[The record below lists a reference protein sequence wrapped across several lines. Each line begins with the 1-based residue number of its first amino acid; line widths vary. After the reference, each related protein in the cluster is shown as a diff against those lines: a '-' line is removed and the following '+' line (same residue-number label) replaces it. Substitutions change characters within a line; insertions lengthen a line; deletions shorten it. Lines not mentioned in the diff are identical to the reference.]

1 MEIAEDSAAA
11 GATLSMLPGSLA
23 DRLAAA
29 DHDKGG
35 GLPMECPKCKTEL
48 PPKIEAKTENT
59 EDERTPAP
67 EDALRADRP
76 PAPCP
81 QCGWSTMWNE

>member
-1 MEIAEDSAAA
+1 
-11 GATLSMLPGSLA
+11 
-23 DRLAAA
+23 
-29 DHDKGG
+29 
-35 GLPMECPKCKTEL
+35 MECPNCKADI
-48 PPKIEAKTENT
+48 PQKREAKTAKVVRVSDSIDDN
-59 EDERTPAP
+59 RTPAP

>member
-1 MEIAEDSAAA
+1 
-11 GATLSMLPGSLA
+11 
-23 DRLAAA
+23 
-29 DHDKGG
+29 
-35 GLPMECPKCKTEL
+35 MECPNCKTDI
-48 PPKIEAKTENT
+48 PAKREVRT
-59 EDERTPAP
+59 DKGAFASDRIDDKRTPAP

>member
-1 MEIAEDSAAA
+1 
-11 GATLSMLPGSLA
+11 
-23 DRLAAA
+23 
-29 DHDKGG
+29 
-35 GLPMECPKCKTEL
+35 MECPNCKNDI
-48 PPKIEAKTENT
+48 PPKRDARVEKVVSVDDSI
-59 EDERTPAP
+59 DQRRSPAP

>member
-1 MEIAEDSAAA
+1 MQCPNCKNDIPAKRDA
-11 GATLSMLPGSLA
+11 GAEKVVSVDDPIDQKRS
-23 DRLAAA
+23 
-29 DHDKGG
+29 
-35 GLPMECPKCKTEL
+35 
-48 PPKIEAKTENT
+48 
-59 EDERTPAP
+59 PAP

>member
-1 MEIAEDSAAA
+1 
-11 GATLSMLPGSLA
+11 
-23 DRLAAA
+23 
-29 DHDKGG
+29 
-35 GLPMECPKCKTEL
+35 MECPNCKTDI
-48 PPKIEAKTENT
+48 PARREAKT
-59 EDERTPAP
+59 DKVAVASDQIDDKRTPAP

>member
-1 MEIAEDSAAA
+1 
-11 GATLSMLPGSLA
+11 
-23 DRLAAA
+23 
-29 DHDKGG
+29 
-35 GLPMECPKCKTEL
+35 MECPNCKTDI
-48 PPKIEAKTENT
+48 PAKREAKTDKVVRVADPIN
-59 EDERTPAP
+59 DQRTPSP

>member
-1 MEIAEDSAAA
+1 MD
-11 GATLSMLPGSLA
+11 
-23 DRLAAA
+23 
-29 DHDKGG
+29 
-35 GLPMECPKCKTEL
+35 CPNCKTDI
-48 PPKIEAKTENT
+48 PPKKDGKTDEAL
-59 EDERTPAP
+59 TPAP

>member
-1 MEIAEDSAAA
+1 
-11 GATLSMLPGSLA
+11 
-23 DRLAAA
+23 
-29 DHDKGG
+29 
-35 GLPMECPKCKTEL
+35 MECPNCKTEI
-48 PPKIEAKTENT
+48 PAKSEAKTDKVVLINDPI
-59 EDERTPAP
+59 EDNWTPAP

>member
-1 MEIAEDSAAA
+1 MQ
-11 GATLSMLPGSLA
+11 
-23 DRLAAA
+23 
-29 DHDKGG
+29 
-35 GLPMECPKCKTEL
+35 CPNCKTEI
-48 PPKIEAKTENT
+48 PAPDRPR
-59 EDERTPAP
+59 EDEPQRDRPSRERPARAAASDPEVPRAPAP

>member
-1 MEIAEDSAAA
+1 
-11 GATLSMLPGSLA
+11 
-23 DRLAAA
+23 
-29 DHDKGG
+29 
-35 GLPMECPKCKTEL
+35 MECPKCKTDM
-48 PPKIEAKTENT
+48 PARKEARTDTAADVK
-59 EDERTPAP
+59 DDRRTPAP

>member
-1 MEIAEDSAAA
+1 
-11 GATLSMLPGSLA
+11 
-23 DRLAAA
+23 
-29 DHDKGG
+29 
-35 GLPMECPKCKTEL
+35 MECPNCKTDI
-48 PPKIEAKTENT
+48 PPKGEAKTDKVVRISDQIDDN
-59 EDERTPAP
+59 RTPAP

>member
-1 MEIAEDSAAA
+1 
-11 GATLSMLPGSLA
+11 
-23 DRLAAA
+23 
-29 DHDKGG
+29 
-35 GLPMECPKCKTEL
+35 MECPNCKTDI
-48 PPKIEAKTENT
+48 PQKGEAKRAKVVRVSDPIDDN
-59 EDERTPAP
+59 RTPAP

>member
-1 MEIAEDSAAA
+1 M
-11 GATLSMLPGSLA
+11 
-23 DRLAAA
+23 
-29 DHDKGG
+29 K
-35 GLPMECPKCKTEL
+35 CPNCKTDI
-48 PPKIEAKTENT
+48 PHKTDIPQKREAKADKVVRVSDQIDDN
-59 EDERTPAP
+59 RTPAP

>member
-1 MEIAEDSAAA
+1 
-11 GATLSMLPGSLA
+11 
-23 DRLAAA
+23 
-29 DHDKGG
+29 
-35 GLPMECPKCKTEL
+35 MECPNCKTDI
-48 PPKIEAKTENT
+48 PPKREAKV
-59 EDERTPAP
+59 DDDPSRTPAP

>member
-1 MEIAEDSAAA
+1 
-11 GATLSMLPGSLA
+11 
-23 DRLAAA
+23 
-29 DHDKGG
+29 
-35 GLPMECPKCKTEL
+35 MECPNCKSDI
-48 PPKIEAKTENT
+48 PSKREAKTDKVVRVS
-59 EDERTPAP
+59 DETDDNRTPAP

>member
-1 MEIAEDSAAA
+1 
-11 GATLSMLPGSLA
+11 
-23 DRLAAA
+23 
-29 DHDKGG
+29 
-35 GLPMECPKCKTEL
+35 MECPKCKTPIPEN
-48 PPKIEAKTENT
+48 PKATADAAETP
-59 EDERTPAP
+59 RTPEP

>member
-1 MEIAEDSAAA
+1 M
-11 GATLSMLPGSLA
+11 
-23 DRLAAA
+23 
-29 DHDKGG
+29 K
-35 GLPMECPKCKTEL
+35 CPNCKTDI
-48 PPKIEAKTENT
+48 PQKGEAKTAKVVRVSDQIDDNM
-59 EDERTPAP
+59 TPAP

>member
-1 MEIAEDSAAA
+1 
-11 GATLSMLPGSLA
+11 
-23 DRLAAA
+23 
-29 DHDKGG
+29 
-35 GLPMECPKCKTEL
+35 MECPKCK
-48 PPKIEAKTENT
+48 IEIPARSNVKA
-59 EDERTPAP
+59 EDADDKPTPEV